1 MIIINSDFRKGTVKL
16 RIDSPEDIWYI
27 SHLIDPKDLVKGKTT
42 RKIKIGENENA
53 KTVKKTLTLKVEAEM
68 VEFNSTGDALRIN
81 GKVKEAPEEIP
92 KDSYHTIT
100 LELGSEFLLEKTHWM
115 EYQKQK
121 LKESAEKKKNQLL
134 CLFDREEVLFALT
147 KNVGYQ
153 ILAKLTGDVP
163 KKTKTVEVKKDFQT
177 EIVKSLETY
186 TERYNPENVIVAS
199 PAFYKED
206 LFKKIFNPDLKKKV
220 ILATCSSIS
229 ESALDEVMRN
239 PKLEKTLKS
248 SRTRKEAAIVDELL
262 NAISKDNSVAY
273 GELEVKKAAEA
284 GAISKLIISDKFIK
298 QKKEDQTFE
307 EVDSLMKTVDSL
319 KAEIHIISSKSES
332 GKKLDGLSGIAALL
346 RYNLQ

>member
-1 MIIINSDFRKGTVKL
+1 MIIINSDFKKGTVKL

-81 GKVKEAPEEIP
+81 GKVKESPEEIP

-121 LKESAEKKKNQLL
+121 LKESAEKKMNQLL

-186 TERYNPENVIVAS
+186 TERYKPENVIVAS

-307 EVDSLMKTVDSL
+307 EVDSLMKMVDSL
-319 KAEIHIISSKSES
+319 KAEIHIISSKHES